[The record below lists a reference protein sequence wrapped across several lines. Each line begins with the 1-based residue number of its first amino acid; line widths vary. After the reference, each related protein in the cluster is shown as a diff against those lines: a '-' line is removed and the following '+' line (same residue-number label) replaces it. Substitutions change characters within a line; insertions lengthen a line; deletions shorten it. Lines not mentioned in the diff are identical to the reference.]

1 MDEAKIQ
8 VQGIGMYDDKT
19 LKKKIIKLATELQ
32 KNAKSG
38 NWNKASE
45 NGIRALGRMWEAYQ
59 DYARNNESVN
69 EDVFAIVD
77 KYNDKKQD
85 YDQVYFKDN

>member
-19 LKKKIIKLATELQ
+19 LKKKIIKLASELQ

-38 NWNKASE
+38 KE
-45 NGIRALGRMWEAYQ
+45 IKHLKMVLEH
-59 DYARNNESVN
+59 
-69 EDVFAIVD
+69 
-77 KYNDKKQD
+77 
-85 YDQVYFKDN
+85 